1 MATTVAKVS
10 AKKQAELALL
20 KEEIKKAKVIGLV
33 RLNKIGAK
41 TFQEVRRQLRG
52 KVAMRVSKRRVQVL
66 ALKQSG
72 KKGLDELAGKID
84 GATALLFTEMD
95 PLDMATVF
103 RKNTIKAPAR
113 AGDIAP
119 EDILVGAGNTGLA
132 PGPILQELQE
142 VLKLQTKIQAGT
154 VWIRED
160 YVTHKKG
167 DPIDLKA
174 ALLLARLGIEPMQI
188 MLDFYAAWQDGEII
202 PREVLQLDVEAKKK
216 EIVEAQSTALA
227 LAVAVGVITEETAK
241 YILQRAV
248 REAHAVVL
256 KSPEFIPGCEEVFI
270 EKAIREAKAVEA
282 AAFGGPTEATPSAA
296 AAKKGAEPAKEEK
309 APEEEK
315 KKEEK
320 LGEGLAGLF
329 G

>member
-1 MATTVAKVS
+1 MAVIQAKVS

-20 KEEIKKAKVIGLV
+20 KDQIKKAKVIGLV
-33 RLNKIGAK
+33 RMDKIGAK
-41 TFQEVRRQLRG
+41 TTQEIRRQLRG
-52 KVAMRVSKRRVQVL
+52 KVEMRVSKRRVQIL
-66 ALKQSG
+66 AMQQSG
-72 KKGLDELAGKID
+72 KKNLEKLAETID
-84 GATALLFTEMD
+84 GSSALLFTDMD
-95 PLDMATVF
+95 PLELASIF
-103 RKNTIKAPAR
+103 RKNRIRSTAR

-119 EDILVGAGNTGLA
+119 EDILVTAGNTGLA

-160 YVTHKKG
+160 YITHKKG
-167 DPIDLKA
+167 DPIDLRA
-174 ALLLARLGIEPMQI
+174 ALLLARLGIQPMQI
-188 MLDFYAAWQDGEII
+188 MLDFYAAWQDGVII
-202 PREVLQLDVEAKKK
+202 PKEVLQLDVEAKKK

-227 LAVAVGVITEETAK
+227 LAVAIGIVTEETAK

-270 EKAIREAKAVEA
+270 QKAVREAKAVEA
-282 AAFGGPTEATPSAA
+282 AAFGGPTEAAPAA
-296 AAKKGAEPAKEEK
+296 EKKGPEK
-309 APEEEK
+309 PDKDEKPPEEEK